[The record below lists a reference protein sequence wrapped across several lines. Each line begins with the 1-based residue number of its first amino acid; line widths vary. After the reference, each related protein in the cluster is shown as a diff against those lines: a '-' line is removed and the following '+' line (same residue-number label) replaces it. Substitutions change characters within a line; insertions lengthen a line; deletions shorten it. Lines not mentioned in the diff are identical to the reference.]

1 MAIGESLTCLLSGLG
16 DAGVLL
22 GVLLVF
28 LIDAL
33 MVPALP
39 EVFFIGAYTTHPDPL
54 FGILLLTAS
63 FIGEAS
69 GILALY
75 AAVRRAGPGGRVKR
89 LVERYSGMLPTKD
102 ERSVLLNRI
111 IPVIPFCGAFIALS
125 DWDVRRCSA
134 YIAIGFFAKYG
145 FLLLF
150 SSEMHSVYGSGT
162 ASAASLALAAALVS
176 IGLAAS
182 LMRRNGRLHAGRS
195 RSQRCQRHNV
205 HTVRTSVR
213 IGCQAA
219 DHAQQRRR
227 TAVLGEEP

>member
-22 GVLLVF
+22 GVMLIF

-33 MVPALP
+33 MAPALP
-39 EVFFIGAYTTHPDPL
+39 EVLFIGAYTTHPDPL

-69 GILALY
+69 GVLALY
-75 AAVRRAGPGGRVKR
+75 AAVRRAGPGGRAKR

-125 DWDVRRCSA
+125 DWDVRRC
-134 YIAIGFFAKYG
+134 GFFAKYG

-162 ASAASLALAAALVS
+162 ASATSLALAAALVS
-176 IGLAAS
+176 IFLVAS
-182 LMRRNGRLHAGRS
+182 LIGRSRRLHAGRS
-195 RSQRCQRHNV
+195 RTQRCQRHDV
-205 HTVRTSVR
+205 HAVRAPVR
-213 IGCQAA
+213 IGCQTA
-219 DHAQQRRR
+219 DHA
-227 TAVLGEEP
+227 L

>member
-1 MAIGESLTCLLSGLG
+1 MSVGESLTCLLSGLG

-39 EVFFIGAYTTHPDPL
+39 EVFFIGAYTSHPDPL

-69 GILALY
+69 GILTLY
-75 AAVRRAGPGGRVKR
+75 VAVRRAGPGGRVKR

-111 IPVIPFCGAFIALS
+111 IPIIPFCGAFIALS
-125 DWDVRRCSA
+125 DWDVRRCFA
-134 YIAIGFFAKYG
+134 YIVIGFFAKYG

-150 SSEMHSVYGSGT
+150 SSEMQSVYDSGT
-162 ASAASLALAAALVS
+162 ASAASLMLAAALVS
-176 IGLAAS
+176 MGLVAS
-182 LMRRNGRLHAGRS
+182 LIRRNRRLHAERS
-195 RSQRCQRHNV
+195 RPQRCQRHHV
-205 HTVRTSVR
+205 HVVGTPVG
-213 IGCQAA
+213 I
-219 DHAQQRRR
+219 
-227 TAVLGEEP
+227 

>member
-33 MVPALP
+33 IVPALP

-69 GILALY
+69 GVLALY
-75 AAVRRAGPGGRVKR
+75 TAVRRAGPGGKVKR

-134 YIAIGFFAKYG
+134 YIAIGFFAKYS

-150 SSEMHSVYGSGT
+150 IVAESAGT
-162 ASAASLALAAALVS
+162 RPLWVDLVKFAASLAVS
-176 IGLAAS
+176 TPLSTYITWILCS
-182 LMRRNGRLHAGRS
+182 ED
-195 RSQRCQRHNV
+195 SQRWK
-205 HTVRTSVR
+205 
-213 IGCQAA
+213 
-219 DHAQQRRR
+219 
-227 TAVLGEEP
+227 